1 VNDILDEKQVKK
13 SSKKW
18 IFNLEKKDYF
28 MNLIK
33 KYKNI
38 FLANY
43 SFIYLKG
50 YFLLKCAGIVLLEK
64 LKTCKNMHYKLS

>member
-1 VNDILDEKQVKK
+1 VDDILDEKQVKK

-33 KYKNI
+33 KYKI
-38 FLANY
+38 FFLQITLL
-43 SFIYLKG
+43 FI
-50 YFLLKCAGIVLLEK
+50 
-64 LKTCKNMHYKLS
+64 